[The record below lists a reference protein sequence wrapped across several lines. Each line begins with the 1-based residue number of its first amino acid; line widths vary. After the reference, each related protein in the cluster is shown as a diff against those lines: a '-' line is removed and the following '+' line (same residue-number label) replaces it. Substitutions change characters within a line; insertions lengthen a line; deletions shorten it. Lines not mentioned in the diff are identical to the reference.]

1 MEKIS
6 LYEITEGIQKVEEFI
21 EDEQALTEYLDSID
35 MQLTDKVSNIVR
47 YMRTLELTADA
58 VTNEIDRLTKLKK
71 YYSNKEQNLKKYL
84 SYSLQ
89 KIGKENLETEAAKLS
104 FRKSITTEITDE
116 ALVSDNYKKYK
127 TVTTID
133 KTAIKNAL
141 QAGQL
146 VEGAELIEHKNLQ
159 IK

>member
-21 EDEQALTEYLDSID
+21 EDEQALTEYLDSLD

-116 ALVSDNYKKYK
+116 ALVSDTYKKYK

-133 KTAIKNAL
+133 NRYKERITSWTISGGCRDNRA
-141 QAGQL
+141 
-146 VEGAELIEHKNLQ
+146 
-159 IK
+159 